1 MSSFASEQPNNMVY
15 YGIHSLLKPQEVT
28 ASEQRENFCAFDTL
42 SSESRMRNNFCQAV
56 WIIVTRADVFL
67 QDLDTFTL

>member
-28 ASEQRENFCAFDTL
+28 ASEQRENFCTFDTL
-42 SSESRMRNNFCQAV
+42 RAFLSRCFSQSEFYRTVPNNNQ
-56 WIIVTRADVFL
+56 L
-67 QDLDTFTL
+67 